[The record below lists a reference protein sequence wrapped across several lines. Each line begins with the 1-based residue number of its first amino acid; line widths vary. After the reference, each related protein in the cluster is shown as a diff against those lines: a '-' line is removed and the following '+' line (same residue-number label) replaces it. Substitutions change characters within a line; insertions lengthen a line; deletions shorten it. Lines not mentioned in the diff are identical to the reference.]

1 MWGWGRF
8 RKLVNVKATFTL
20 EERKRI
26 DGAIASLKH
35 NTATDLS
42 LVVTPVSDR
51 YAFYPLMWAGFVA
64 LVVTAGI
71 ALLRPELHDRFTIV
85 IELLVLLVLTLLF
98 DWLPVRLALVPRRV
112 KQAFAR
118 QLAHR
123 EFAAQG
129 GDQNRRRILLFVSLG
144 ECYVEAI
151 ADHVTHAI
159 VPGSVWDK
167 LIAELATAISGGNL
181 AAGAVAAIE
190 SCEAALARGTRE
202 PRMDSI

>member
-1 MWGWGRF
+1 
-8 RKLVNVKATFTL
+8 VNVKATFTL
-20 EERKRI
+20 EERSRI

-51 YAFYPLMWAGFVA
+51 YAFYPLIWAGLVA
-64 LVVTAGI
+64 LVVMAAI

-85 IELLVLLVLTLLF
+85 IELSILLVLTLLF

-112 KQAFAR
+112 KHAFAR

-123 EFAAQG
+123 EFAAHGAG
-129 GDQNRRRILLFVSLG
+129 GNQDRRRILLFVSLG

-151 ADHVTHAI
+151 ADHATHAI
-159 VPGSVWDK
+159 VPGQVWDNM
-167 LIAELATAISGGNL
+167 IAELATAISDGHL
-181 AAGAVAAIE
+181 AEGAVAAIK
-190 SCEAALARGTRE
+190 SCEAALAPGPRE
-202 PRMDSI
+202 PNMDRI